1 MTAPR
6 SLGRETF
13 EAAPAFFASV
23 GDDSKTLTMLAEPRV
38 TATNLLEQLGSE
50 AARDDICKNV
60 EVTAAVLI
68 ADVSGFTAL
77 TATLEARYGVRGA
90 DILSAT
96 MDRLIGGLAEIAE
109 SHGGLVVDFI
119 GDAIHAI
126 WIVSDAQTLD
136 QARVASAEAAKAMLS
151 YAAAT
156 AENQLT
162 TPIRIG
168 IACGSVQLAMIGG
181 LGGRWERLS
190 LGPALLKAGDAVAQA
205 PTSCCLIGCDPGWG
219 NTAGQINAEKSGENW
234 WLLRNNP
241 DSLPSPQQNIKTQSN
256 AIDAI
261 AWTAELRLVTV
272 MFCRLVPADEM
283 AHVSIER
290 VHRLARITQQVIEQH
305 GGLID
310 KIHADDKGIS
320 VVIAFGIQGGQGD
333 GDRSIDGGTALRC
346 VLAALDLRR
355 ALADLGTDA
364 AIGIATGKV
373 RIGVGDTQQGSCH
386 TMYGNAVNFAARC
399 MQACRDE
406 ILCDDV
412 TRVASAASVN
422 FFTPEARQLKGLE
435 GGGPIFGV
443 SGVKEER
450 DAVLVSDISKIA
462 GRRREQAAISIFLD
476 SEAPDRPRTMIIE
489 GVDGSGKSRL
499 VGFAIEQASRRK
511 LDPVICRANLLGTKS
526 PLSAWR
532 EPMTILLRR
541 YARSNNLTLGE
552 AQTALVVAA
561 GGTADEVAL
570 VRSLF
575 ARESGA
581 TLSIDS
587 EGDAGTAKRLRSGV
601 AAALIGEEPRLIIL
615 EDAHWLDDTSL
626 ALARDL
632 IRLLP
637 DLSMIFATRKP
648 VSIALTKAAGTDVVA
663 LSLANL
669 DRGECAE
676 LAIGLLG
683 SFEAK
688 HPFVDWL
695 HARSGGNPMFC
706 RALIALLPEDFLN
719 TALSTPGAWRKAK
732 ASLESADMPATIEGA
747 LLVRFTNLP
756 PTQLGLLKAASV
768 TADHFTTAMLIA
780 LGTPS
785 SPEQIDLDLA
795 ALVEAGI
802 LTSAGSPERPAWR
815 FSEPLTRD
823 VIYNSLPKQ
832 LLTQLHRRAA
842 DYLQRPSDGA
852 SKGEAAQIA
861 HHWLEGEMPAKA
873 FSPLRKAG
881 TEAKQAG
888 AYATASTLWKT
899 ALDLIDTN
907 RAGVR
912 GNGPYRRAVLN
923 RDLAFVSWRLGEP
936 GQTIAYCYASMEGLW
951 RGAPTTQTGW
961 KAMLARETLALG
973 WQILDP
979 LRRDQTRQS
988 AEERLKDRLRLGN
1001 SVRLIE
1007 AFYFSVGAL
1016 PAATMA
1022 LFAARTAER
1031 LGENA
1036 FAARPYGFLGYLAG
1050 TRGLNR
1056 TALFLFNRSRKQ
1068 CIVEKDWASLA
1079 QSVNGEAM
1087 HHLSNGRWKIA
1098 IRRSRFVAALSH
1110 KRNRNA
1116 DIASPT
1122 AFVGLGYLM
1131 AGEFKQMRS
1140 AFEKVEAFAFAK
1152 SNDHHLLF
1160 HRSGFGQIEL
1170 AEGRP
1175 EVAEVLLTNGQALA
1189 RRVRDLHSS
1198 LIVEGLLAVA
1208 KLRLEKVDELAAACD
1223 ALITQAERTPM
1234 INFGSWYG
1242 FAAIAEAVV
1251 GVFAERGPG
1260 KDGENQ
1266 IRAKRALTLLYQFSQ
1281 LYPVAIPLS
1290 SLFSG
1295 QYAMLCGR
1303 SDQAIKRWQA
1313 GIRMA
1318 EAAEMK
1324 YDLARLYAALGAAP
1338 NLELHIRAEHRRKS
1352 GIWMERCGLATL
1364 PQLPLK
1370 LAN

>member
-1 MTAPR
+1 
-6 SLGRETF
+6 
-13 EAAPAFFASV
+13 
-23 GDDSKTLTMLAEPRV
+23 LTMLAEPPP
-38 TATNLLEQLGSE
+38 AAANLLEQLGSE
-50 AARDDICKNV
+50 AVRDGIPKTAQ
-60 EVTAAVLI
+60 VTAAVLI

-96 MDRLIGGLAEIAE
+96 MDRLLGGLAQIAE
-109 SHGGLVVDFI
+109 EQGGLVVDFI
-119 GDAIHAI
+119 GDAIHAL
-126 WIVSDAQTLD
+126 WITSETQTLD
-136 QARVASAEAAKAMLS
+136 QARAAAAQAAQVMLG

-156 AENQLT
+156 AEGQPT

-168 IACGSVQLAMIGG
+168 IACGPVQLAMIGG
-181 LGGRWERLS
+181 FGGRWERLS
-190 LGPALLKAGDAVAQA
+190 IGPALLKAGEAVGLA
-205 PTSCCLIGCDPGWG
+205 PTSCCQIGGDPNWQAVAIQMG
-219 NTAGQINAEKSGENW
+219 AEPNGKAW
-234 WLLRNNP
+234 WLIRENSENAQRQQKAIQRQ
-241 DSLPSPQQNIKTQSN
+241 SLST
-256 AIDAI
+256 DAI

-290 VHRLARITQQVIEQH
+290 VHRLARIAQQMIEQH

-320 VVIAFGIQGGQGD
+320 VVIAFGIQGAQNEGE
-333 GDRSIDGGTALRC
+333 RSIGGGTALRC

-355 ALADLGTDA
+355 ALADLGTDT

-373 RIGVGDTQQGSCH
+373 RVGVGDTRQGSCH

-412 TRVASAASVN
+412 TQSASAASVT
-422 FFTPEARQLKGLE
+422 FFRPAARQLKGIE
-435 GGGPIFGV
+435 GSEAIFGV
-443 SGVKEER
+443 GGIKEER
-450 DAVLVSDISKIA
+450 DAILISDISKIA
-462 GRRREQAAISIFLD
+462 GRRREQAAISVFLD
-476 SEAPDRPRTMIIE
+476 SEAVDRPRTMII
-489 GVDGSGKSRL
+489 DGDDGAGKSRL
-499 VGFAIEQASRRK
+499 VGFAVEQAARRK
-511 LDPVICRANLLGTKS
+511 LDPIVCRASLLGTKS

-532 EPMTILLRR
+532 EPMTLLLRR
-541 YARSNNLTLGE
+541 YARDHNLTLGE
-552 AQTALVVAA
+552 AQAALVVAA
-561 GGTADEVAL
+561 GGTQEEAAL
-570 VRSLF
+570 VGSLF
-575 ARESGA
+575 GREGVA
-581 TLSIDS
+581 TLTGDS
-587 EGDAGTAKRLRSGV
+587 EVDASTAKRLRGSV
-601 AAALIGEEPRLIIL
+601 AAALLGDEPRLIIL
-615 EDAHWLDDTSL
+615 EDGHWLDDTSL
-626 ALARDL
+626 SLARDL
-632 IRLLP
+632 LRQLP
-637 DLSMIFATRKP
+637 ELQMIFVARKP
-648 VSIALTKAAGTDVVA
+648 VPAAMTKAAGSNFIS

-676 LAIGLLG
+676 LAMGLLG
-683 SFEAK
+683 PFDAK

-695 HARSGGNPMFC
+695 HDRSAGNPMFC
-706 RALIALLPEDFLN
+706 RALIALLPEDFLT

-768 TADHFTTAMLIA
+768 TAYHFTRAMLIA

-795 ALVEAGI
+795 SLVDLGI
-802 LTSAGSPERPAWR
+802 LTPAGTADRPEWR
-815 FSEPLTRD
+815 FSEQLTRE

-832 LLTQLHRRAA
+832 LLIQLHRRAA
-842 DYLQRPSDGA
+842 AYLERPSDGA

-861 HHWLEGEMPAKA
+861 HHWVEGEVPAKA

-881 TEAKQAG
+881 VEAKQAG
-888 AYATASTLWKT
+888 AYATALTLWKT

-912 GNGPYRRAVLN
+912 GKGPYRRAILN

-936 GQTIAYCYASMEGLW
+936 AQTIAYCYASMEGLW
-951 RGAPTTQTGW
+951 SGAPASENGW
-961 KAMLARETLALG
+961 RAMFARQSLALG
-973 WQILDP
+973 WQIFNP
-979 LRRDQTRQS
+979 FGRGETKQS
-988 AEERLKDRLRLGN
+988 AEARLKDRLRLGN

-1022 LFAARTAER
+1022 LYAARTAER

-1050 TRGLNR
+1050 TRKLHR
-1056 TALFLFNRSRKQ
+1056 TARFLFNRSRPE
-1068 CIVEKDWASLA
+1068 CIAEKDWSSLA

-1087 HHLSNGRWKIA
+1087 YHLANGRWRTGV
-1098 IRRSRFVAALSH
+1098 RRARFVATLSR

-1122 AFVGLGYLM
+1122 TFIGLGHLM
-1131 AGEFKQMRS
+1131 AGAFKQMRT
-1140 AFEKVEAFAFAK
+1140 AFEQVEAVAFAK
-1152 SNDHHLLF
+1152 SNDHYLLF
-1160 HRSGFGQIEL
+1160 HRSGLGQIEL

-1175 EVAEVLLTNGQALA
+1175 EVAEVLLVNGQALA
-1189 RRVRDLHSS
+1189 KRVRDLHSS

-1208 KLRLEKVDELAAACD
+1208 QMRLEKSDLVAARAD
-1223 ALITQAERTPM
+1223 ALLAQAEGTPM
-1234 INFGSWYG
+1234 INYGSWYG
-1242 FAAIAEAVV
+1242 FAAVAEALV
-1251 GVFAERGPG
+1251 GLFALHGPG
-1260 KDGENQ
+1260 KDGEHQ
-1266 IRAKRALTLLYQFSQ
+1266 ARAKRAVTLLFQFSR
-1281 LYPVAIPLS
+1281 LYPVAVPLA

-1295 QYAMLCGR
+1295 QYAMLCKR
-1303 SDQAIKRWQA
+1303 SDRALKRWQA
-1313 GIRMA
+1313 GVRAA

-1338 NLELHIRAEHRRKS
+1338 TLDLHVRADYRRQS
-1352 GIWMERCGLATL
+1352 GIWMERCGLAVL
-1364 PQLPLK
+1364 PPLPLT
-1370 LAN
+1370 LAQ

>member
-1 MTAPR
+1 
-6 SLGRETF
+6 
-13 EAAPAFFASV
+13 
-23 GDDSKTLTMLAEPRV
+23 MLAEARV
-38 TATNLLEQLGSE
+38 TASGLLEQLGND
-50 AARDDICKNV
+50 AARDDGCKTAL
-60 EVTAAVLI
+60 VTAAALI

-77 TATLEARYGVRGA
+77 TATLQARHGVRGA

-96 MDRLIGGLAEIAE
+96 MDRLLGGLAEIAE
-109 SHGGLVVDFI
+109 KHGGFVADFI
-119 GDAIHAI
+119 GDAIHVL
-126 WIVSDAQTLD
+126 WISSGTQTLD
-136 QARVASAEAAKAMLS
+136 EARLAAAKAGQAMLD
-151 YAAAT
+151 YTAAT
-156 AENQLT
+156 AEGQLT

-168 IACGSVQLAMIGG
+168 IACGPVQLAMIGG
-181 LGGRWERLS
+181 GDGRWERLAT
-190 LGPALLKAGDAVAQA
+190 GAALLKANEAVAQA
-205 PTSCCLIGCDPGWG
+205 PTSCCQIGGDPGWQ
-219 NTAGQINAEKSGENW
+219 NIARATDAESSGKSW
-234 WLLRNNP
+234 WLLRP
-241 DSLPSPQQNIKTQSN
+241 DTAITASPQKSTARQSSS
-256 AIDAI
+256 IDAI

-272 MFCRLVPADEM
+272 MFCRLVSADEM
-283 AHVSIER
+283 AHVSVER
-290 VHRLARITQQVIEQH
+290 VHRLARVTQQVISQH

-310 KIHADDKGIS
+310 KIHADEKGIS
-320 VVIAFGIQGGQGD
+320 VVIAFGIQGGQNEGE
-333 GDRSIDGGTALRC
+333 RSIDGGTALRC
-346 VLAALDLRR
+346 VFAALDLRR
-355 ALADLGTDA
+355 ALGDLGTDT

-373 RIGVGDTQQGSCH
+373 RVGVGDTRQGSCH

-406 ILCDDV
+406 ILCDEV
-412 TRVASAASVN
+412 TRTACEASIN

-435 GGGPIFGV
+435 NGGPIFGV
-443 SGVKEER
+443 TDVKEER
-450 DAVLVSDISKIA
+450 DPILVSDVSKIA
-462 GRRREQAAISIFLD
+462 GRKREQAAISIFLD
-476 SEAPDRPRTMIIE
+476 SEAVDRPRAMII
-489 GVDGSGKSRL
+489 DGDDGAGKSRL
-499 VGFAIEQASRRK
+499 VAFAVEQAARRK
-511 LDPVICRANLLGTKS
+511 LDPIICRASLLGTKS

-532 EPMTILLRR
+532 EPMSLLLRR
-541 YARSNNLTLGE
+541 YARTHNLTLGE
-552 AQTALVVAA
+552 AQTNLVIAA
-561 GGTADEVAL
+561 GGSAEEAAL
-570 VRSLF
+570 VSSLF
-575 ARESGA
+575 GREGGA
-581 TLSIDS
+581 ILSPDNES
-587 EGDAGTAKRLRSGV
+587 DASTAKRLRSAV
-601 AAALIGEEPRLIIL
+601 AAALIGEEPRLLIL
-615 EDAHWLDDTSL
+615 EDAHWLDDTSI
-626 ALARDL
+626 ALVRDL
-632 IRLLP
+632 TRMLS
-637 DLSMIFATRKP
+637 DLCLIFATRKP
-648 VSIALTKAAGTDVVA
+648 VPGALIKAAGANPIT

-669 DRGECAE
+669 DRGECGE

-683 SFEAK
+683 AFDAK
-688 HPFVDWL
+688 HPFIDWL

-706 RALIALLPEDFLN
+706 RALIALLPEDFLA

-768 TADHFTTAMLIA
+768 TADHFSAAMLIA

-802 LTSAGSPERPAWR
+802 LTSAGIAERRAWR
-815 FSEPLTRD
+815 FSEPLTRE

-832 LLTQLHRRAA
+832 LLVQLHRRAA

-881 TEAKQAG
+881 VEAKQAG
-888 AYATASTLWKT
+888 AYATAATLWKT

-912 GNGPYRRAVLN
+912 GKGPYRRAVLN

-936 GQTIAYCYASMEGLW
+936 QQTIAYCYASMNGLW
-951 RGAPTTQTGW
+951 RGAPATQTGW

-979 LRRDQTRQS
+979 LRRGQAKQS
-988 AEERLKDRLRLGN
+988 AEARLKDRLRLGN

-1031 LGENA
+1031 LGERA

-1050 TRGLNR
+1050 TRGLDR
-1056 TALFLFNRSRKQ
+1056 AADFFFNRSRRQ
-1068 CIVEKDWASLA
+1068 CIIEKDWASLA

-1087 HHLSNGRWKIA
+1087 HHLSHGRWNIA

-1122 AFVGLGYLM
+1122 AFIGLGYLM
-1131 AGEFKQMRS
+1131 AGAFKQMRA
-1140 AFEKVEAFAFAK
+1140 AFDKVEAFAFAK

-1160 HRSGFGQIEL
+1160 QRCGLGQVEL

-1175 EVAEVLLTNGQALA
+1175 EVAEVLLTNGQMLA
-1189 RRVRDLHSS
+1189 KRVRDLHSA

-1208 KLRLEKVDELAAACD
+1208 RLRLEKCDELAANAE
-1223 ALITQAERTPM
+1223 ALLTQAEKTPM

-1242 FAAIAEAVV
+1242 FAAVAEALV
-1251 GVFAERGPG
+1251 GLFAVRGPG
-1260 KDGENQ
+1260 KDDEHR
-1266 IRAKRALTLLYQFSQ
+1266 IRAKRAVTLLFEFSK

-1303 SDQAIKRWQA
+1303 SDPAIKRWQA
-1313 GIRMA
+1313 GIRAA
-1318 EAAEMK
+1318 EAANMK

-1338 NLELHIRAEHRRKS
+1338 TLELNIRAEYRRKA

-1364 PQLPLK
+1364 PPLPLT
-1370 LAN
+1370 LQS

>member
-1 MTAPR
+1 M
-6 SLGRETF
+6 LGLR
-13 EAAPAFFASV
+13 
-23 GDDSKTLTMLAEPRV
+23 GDSKALTMLAEPRA
-38 TATNLLEQLGSE
+38 TAVNLLEELGSE
-50 AARDDICKNV
+50 AARD
-60 EVTAAVLI
+60 AVSKTIQVSAVALI

-77 TATLEARYGVRGA
+77 TATLQARHGVRGA

-96 MDRLIGGLAEIAE
+96 MDRLLGGLAEIAE

-119 GDAIHAI
+119 GDAIHAL
-126 WIVSDAQTLD
+126 WITSDTQTLD
-136 QARVASAEAAKAMLS
+136 QARAAAAEAAQAMLD

-156 AENQLT
+156 AEGQPT

-181 LGGRWERLS
+181 FGGRWEL
-190 LGPALLKAGDAVAQA
+190 LATGPALLKANEAVAQA
-205 PTSCCLIGCDPGWG
+205 PTSCCQIGGDPGWG
-219 NTAGQINAEKSGENW
+219 SVTSQINAESSGKGW
-234 WLLRNNP
+234 WLIRH
-241 DSLPSPQQNIKTQSN
+241 DGAVTGAPQATTRQPTS
-256 AIDAI
+256 IDAI

-272 MFCRLVPADEM
+272 MFCRLVSADEM

-320 VVIAFGIQGGQGD
+320 VVIAFGIQSGLNEGD
-333 GDRSIDGGTALRC
+333 HSISGGTGLRC
-346 VLAALDLRR
+346 VLAAIDLRR
-355 ALADLGTDA
+355 ALSDLGTDT

-373 RIGVGDTQQGSCH
+373 RVGVGDTRQGSCH

-406 ILCDDV
+406 ILCDDD
-412 TRVASAASVN
+412 TRASSAASVN
-422 FFTPEARQLKGLE
+422 FFIPEARQLKGLE
-435 GGGPIFGV
+435 GSGAIFGV

-450 DAVLVSDISKIA
+450 DAILVSDISKIA
-462 GRRREQAAISIFLD
+462 GRRREQASISIFLD
-476 SEAPDRPRTMIIE
+476 SEAIDRPRTMIIDGDD
-489 GVDGSGKSRL
+489 GVGKSRM

-511 LDPVICRANLLGTKS
+511 LDPIVCRASLLGTKS

-532 EPMTILLRR
+532 EPMTLLLRR
-541 YARSNNLTLGE
+541 YARDHNLTLGE

-561 GGTADEVAL
+561 GGNADEAAL
-570 VRSLF
+570 VGSLF
-575 ARESGA
+575 GREGVA
-581 TLSIDS
+581 TLLPDN
-587 EGDAGTAKRLRSGV
+587 EVDASSAKRLRSGV
-601 AAALIGEEPRLIIL
+601 AAALLGAEPRLIIL
-615 EDAHWLDDTSL
+615 EDAHWLDDTSIT
-626 ALARDL
+626 LARDL
-632 IRLLP
+632 MRLLP
-637 DLSMIFATRKP
+637 ELSIIFATRKP
-648 VSIALTKAAGTDVVA
+648 VPAMISKAAGANAIA

-676 LAIGLLG
+676 LAVGLLG
-683 SFEAK
+683 AFDAK

-719 TALSTPGAWRKAK
+719 SALSTPGAWRKAK

-747 LLVRFTNLP
+747 LLVRFANLP

-768 TADHFTTAMLIA
+768 TAERFSAAMLIA

-802 LTSAGSPERPAWR
+802 LTSAGTAERPAWR
-815 FSEPLTRD
+815 FSEQLTRE

-842 DYLQRPSDGA
+842 DYLQRPSDGVN
-852 SKGEAAQIA
+852 KGEAAQIA
-861 HHWLEGEMPAKA
+861 HHWLEGEVPAKA

-881 TEAKQAG
+881 VEAKQAG

-907 RAGVR
+907 RAGAR
-912 GNGPYRRAVLN
+912 GEGPYRRAILN

-936 GQTIAYCYASMEGLW
+936 AQTIAYCYASMEGLW
-951 RGAPTTQTGW
+951 RGAPTSQAGW

-979 LRRDQTRQS
+979 LRRRQAKQS
-988 AEERLKDRLRLGN
+988 AEARLKDRLRLGN

-1022 LFAARTAER
+1022 LYAARTAER

-1050 TRGLNR
+1050 TRSLNR
-1056 TALFLFNRSRKQ
+1056 TARFFFNRSRRD
-1068 CIVEKDWASLA
+1068 CLAEKDWSSLA

-1087 HHLSNGRWKIA
+1087 YHLSNGRWKIA
-1098 IRRSRFVAALSH
+1098 IRRSRFVAALSR

-1122 AFVGLGYLM
+1122 TFIGLGYLM
-1131 AGEFKQMRS
+1131 AGSFKQMRG
-1140 AFEKVEAFAFAK
+1140 AFEQVEAVAFAK
-1152 SNDHHLLF
+1152 SNDHYLLF
-1160 HRSGFGQIEL
+1160 HRSGVGQIEL

-1189 RRVRDLHSS
+1189 KRVRDLHSS

-1208 KLRLEKVDELAAACD
+1208 KLRLEKVDEVLANGD
-1223 ALITQAERTPM
+1223 ALLAQAEATPM

-1242 FAAIAEAVV
+1242 FAAVAEALV
-1251 GVFAERGPG
+1251 GIFAARGPG
-1260 KDGENQ
+1260 KDGENRA
-1266 IRAKRALTLLYQFSQ
+1266 RAKRAVTLLFQFSR
-1281 LYPVAIPLS
+1281 LYPVALPS
-1290 SLFSG
+1290 ASLFSG
-1295 QYAMLCGR
+1295 QYAMLCNR
-1303 SDQAIKRWQA
+1303 SDRAIKRWQA
-1313 GIRMA
+1313 GIR
-1318 EAAEMK
+1318 AADGADMK

-1338 NLELHIRAEHRRKS
+1338 TVELPIRAEHRRLA
-1352 GIWMERCGLATL
+1352 GITMERCGLATL
-1364 PQLPLK
+1364 PPL
-1370 LAN
+1370 LLTHPS